1 MGEVLDFVG
10 GEEELGKPTGQ
21 DLREGACDACKHFS
35 DLMRRTYHDL
45 VA

>member
-21 DLREGACDACKHFS
+21 DLREGACDAWQALLRS
-35 DLMRRTYHDL
+35 YETDIP
-45 VA
+45 